1 MFVFVPETE
10 GVALNGT
17 CTDNSNCTDNV
28 HNSVCEADTCKCETG
43 YQENSGNCESKCG
56 LINSWQFVIIIY
68 CLLIFFFKRFSKK
81 SFRTEHH
88 QIVKQYESRSG
99 PITSLELIV
108 GF

>member
-28 HNSVCEADTCKCETG
+28 PNSVCEADTCKCETG

-56 LINSWQFVIIIY
+56 LINSWQFVIIIN
-68 CLLIFFFKRFSKK
+68 CLLILFSKGFQK
-81 SFRTEHH
+81 NL
-88 QIVKQYESRSG
+88 SG
-99 PITSLELIV
+99 LNTTRLSNSMNPGQDQSHLLN
-108 GF
+108 